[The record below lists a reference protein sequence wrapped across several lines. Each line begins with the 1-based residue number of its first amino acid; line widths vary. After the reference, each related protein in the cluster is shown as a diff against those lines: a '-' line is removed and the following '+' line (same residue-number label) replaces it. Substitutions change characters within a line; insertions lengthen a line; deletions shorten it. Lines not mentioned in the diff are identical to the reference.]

1 MPRTPTDQ
9 ESAKRL
15 DEIRRTALLDEE
27 GESVWADL
35 TRAAAW
41 SCRVPIA
48 LLAVGGRSSLHALA
62 GVGFPTG
69 AVASP
74 SPLLALALTADRE
87 MEISDTDAETSWRD
101 RSELGEA
108 GRVRFLAAI
117 PLASTVERRVGVL
130 IVADREP
137 RQLDEDQREAL
148 RLVAR
153 QAVSQWELRQRI
165 AGLSAEQRELYRQL
179 AAMRRAKQGLQ
190 VLQPAI
196 EQSADAVL
204 ITLPDLEAPGP
215 TILYANPTATRLLG
229 YSAEELVG
237 RSVRLLYGPLT
248 DSPTLE
254 RMVRELAAGR
264 PFRGTLMTYRKDG
277 RPILLERHAAPV
289 RHAGRQVSH
298 FVSIL
303 REVREEPGR
312 LGTTVPA
319 PSGVEPLSPLLGELP
334 DLCFRLAADGTILD
348 YRSAR
353 EELLY
358 VSPERFLHH
367 RMQEVLPA
375 DVAEMVWAASLE
387 ATRDQRVVTR
397 AYDLPLEGASSR
409 FEARFLPL
417 LGDEILILIRQVPA
431 DRTD

>member
-9 ESAKRL
+9 ESASRR
-15 DEIRRTALLDEE
+15 DEIRRAALLDEE
-27 GESVWADL
+27 GDGVWADL

-48 LLAVGGRSSLHALA
+48 LLAVGNRSSLHALA
-62 GVGFPTG
+62 GVGFPAG
-69 AVASP
+69 PVASP
-74 SPLLALALTADRE
+74 SPLLAWALAADRE
-87 MEISDTDAETSWRD
+87 MEIPDTATEGPWRNR
-101 RSELGEA
+101 RSLGEA
-108 GRVRFLAAI
+108 GPVRFFATI
-117 PLASTVERRVGVL
+117 PLASAVERRIGAL

-137 RQLDEDQREAL
+137 RRLDEEQREAL

-153 QAVSQWELRQRI
+153 QAVSQWELRHRI
-165 AGLSAEQRELYRQL
+165 AGLSAEQRELYRQI
-179 AAMRRAKQGLQ
+179 AALRRAKQGLQ

-248 DSPTLE
+248 DSSTLE

-303 REVREEPGR
+303 REVHEEPGR
-312 LGTTVPA
+312 PGNVAPA
-319 PSGVEPLSPLLGELP
+319 PPGIEPLSPLLGELP

-358 VSPERFLHH
+358 VSSERFL
-367 RMQEVLPA
+367 RQRIQDVLPP
-375 DVAEMVWAASLE
+375 DVAEMVRTASLE

-397 AYDLPLEGASSR
+397 TYDLPIEGASSR

-417 LGDEILILIRQVPA
+417 LGDEILVLIRQAPT